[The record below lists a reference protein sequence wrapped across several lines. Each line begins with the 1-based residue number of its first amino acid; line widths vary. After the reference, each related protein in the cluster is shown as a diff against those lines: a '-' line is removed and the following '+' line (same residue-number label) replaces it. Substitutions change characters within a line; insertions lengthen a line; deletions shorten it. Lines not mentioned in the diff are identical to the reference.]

1 MGLFGKKEPCPICG
15 GKLPMLLATKI
26 EGQPICNDCTAKIDL
41 PQELVNTLTLDGLRE
56 YLRFYEE
63 NCKLRDDFVL
73 SEKVDF
79 GIMDTKIVFDY
90 DHKLFCMSKNLDKTI
105 FQGSQLKGITIWED
119 NQLLFEGSP
128 EALKWYE
135 SMVPGW
141 AATMA
146 PQIAQFRMNKEL
158 VEAID
163 RIGDDDDDHH
173 HSRYVDIPEPFDQFN
188 VELQL
193 DHPYWKVIQCDMSGP
208 VISAS
213 YPDVGDY
220 MNDYARDRQ
229 TVSQLV
235 YALAAVAFPHAK
247 ECSGDEAPAPAA
259 APQPA
264 PAAPAQ
270 DPIEQLKKYKQLM
283 EDGVIDADEFAAKKK
298 QLLGL

>member
-1 MGLFGKKEPCPICG
+1 
-15 GKLPMLLATKI
+15 
-26 EGQPICNDCTAKIDL
+26 
-41 PQELVNTLTLDGLRE
+41 
-56 YLRFYEE
+56 
-63 NCKLRDDFVL
+63 
-73 SEKVDF
+73 
-79 GIMDTKIVFDY
+79 
-90 DHKLFCMSKNLDKTI
+90 
-105 FQGSQLKGITIWED
+105 
-119 NQLLFEGSP
+119 
-128 EALKWYE
+128 
-135 SMVPGW
+135 
-141 AATMA
+141 
-146 PQIAQFRMNKEL
+146 
-158 VEAID
+158 
-163 RIGDDDDDHH
+163 
-173 HSRYVDIPEPFDQFN
+173 
-188 VELQL
+188 

-208 VISAS
+208 VISSS

-247 ECSGDEAPAPAA
+247 ECSGDEAPAPAPAAPA